1 MEVTIVV
8 AHAVRQ
14 WVQDVG
20 KFSLFFSTLPADF
33 FLSLSGVC
41 KSNT

>member
-1 MEVTIVV
+1 MEVTIAV

-14 WVQDVG
+14 WGQDVG
-20 KFSLFFSTLPADF
+20 EFSLFFSTLPVDF
-33 FLSLSGVC
+33 FISLSGVC